1 MTIRGKCTVLF
12 CFVCFTAAMFSGC
25 GPKQSATG
33 TAGEVTGSV
42 KVDGSSTVYP
52 ITEAVA
58 EELRTVH
65 PGIQVTVGISG
76 TGGGMKK
83 FIAYT

>member
-1 MTIRGKCTVLF
+1 MIRGNRATLF
-12 CFVCFTAAMFSGC
+12 CYSLFTIAMFSGC

-33 TAGEVTGSV
+33 TAGQVTGSV

-52 ITEAVA
+52 VTEAVA

-76 TGGGMKK
+76 TG
-83 FIAYT
+83 AA